1 MAAEPLVRVV
11 GLGLDARFRSMLDV
25 FFLRSCNGNY
35 ELTNDL
41 ADVIVVD
48 MDAMGARDAYLAH
61 RKSNRKMPSILFSL
75 NEKQYRT
82 KGNIVLLRKPFTV
95 RQLQSAFEIIT
106 IRFLSAQYSKTA
118 SQASRSKKT
127 PATRIVSE
135 GRREK
140 ADELKEPRLP
150 DEAEGSTSGNQVKAL
165 PSVSGRKKESDGA
178 SRAAFSLAKHDEYIK
193 LNSLL
198 PGMAGDN
205 SKNEEQAYEPKH
217 YLQHELKLA
226 HEQARKAGK
235 NAVIKLG
242 GATITIDPAQG
253 LVQMG
258 MGKFQLREVA
268 SFPLNHHIIKVTLVP
283 EMEARVDRDGKSKV
297 LRLQELI
304 WQTALYAAQ
313 GRVPVGVELDTQVQL
328 RHWPNLTRLML
339 TSGAVRISALWVV
352 QPASVT
358 EIATRLGL
366 SVRDVA
372 VFYSA
377 AHALG
382 LFLTRGDTRESE
394 PRPEPEPE
402 PEVRRGGVL
411 RRILQR
417 LRA

>member
-35 ELTNDL
+35 EITDDL

-48 MDAMGARDAYLAH
+48 MDAMGAREAYLAH
-61 RKSNRKMPSILFSL
+61 RKSNGKMPSILFSL
-75 NEKQYRT
+75 NEKQYQT

-106 IRFLSAQYSKTA
+106 IRFLNVQDRKTA
-118 SQASRSKKT
+118 SRASRST
-127 PATRIVSE
+127 PPPTTRIVSE
-135 GRREK
+135 EPRDK
-140 ADELKEPRLP
+140 ADELKEHLLP
-150 DEAEGSTSGNQVKAL
+150 DEAEESTNGNQAKAL
-165 PSVSGRKKESDGA
+165 PSVSGRKKESASA
-178 SRAAFSLAKHDEYIK
+178 SRAAFSLARHDEYIK

-198 PGMAGDN
+198 PEMAGDD
-205 SKNEEQAYEPKH
+205 SKNEEQTYEPKH

-235 NAVIKLG
+235 NALMKLG

-258 MGKFQLREVA
+258 IGRFQLREVS
-268 SFPLNHHIIKVTLVP
+268 SFPLNNHIIKVVLVP
-283 EMEARVDRDGKSKV
+283 ETEARVDRDGKSQV

-313 GRVPVGVELDTQVQL
+313 GRVPAGVELDTQVQL

-339 TSGAVRISALWVV
+339 TSGSVRMAALWVV

-382 LFLTRGDTRESE
+382 LFLTRGDAGESE
-394 PRPEPEPE
+394 PRPEPK